1 MATNQSKDILS
12 RVADLSEEALQKLPS
27 FPGGERL
34 LDAVHQSRIRLDEMQ
49 KRLRGVDVL
58 ERRVDELEK
67 RLAKLEKPATAKA
80 AATKKPAEPKQ
91 PEEPKQPP
99 AE

>member
-1 MATNQSKDILS
+1 MATNQPKDILT
-12 RVADLSEEALQKLPS
+12 RVADLSEEALQRLPN

-49 KRLRGVDVL
+49 KKLRGVDVL

-67 RLAKLEKPATAKA
+67 RLAKLEKPPKTPA
-80 AATKKPAEPKQ
+80 AKKPPAPPEP
-91 PEEPKQPP
+91 PSE
-99 AE
+99 